1 MEEETKHSKKENR
14 TKEEE
19 EEMEEGDMEQQ
30 RTKGKETR
38 KQWGNGIRE
47 GKEELEQERNKKN

>member
-1 MEEETKHSKKENR
+1 MEEETKYRKKENG
-14 TKEEE
+14 TKEEEE

-38 KQWGNGIRE
+38 KQWGNGISE
-47 GKEELEQERNKKN
+47 GRRN

>member
-1 MEEETKHSKKENR
+1 MEEETKHSKKENG

-38 KQWGNGIRE
+38 KQWGNGISE
-47 GKEELEQERNKKN
+47 GRRN